1 MKIEA
6 FKLFEALNSSCIKK
20 REVYKNK
27 ILSIFILATKIKK
40 IYEYIPFGPFI
51 VIETFIAMV
60 VPFSTIIS
68 VLLLI
73 FSLGTIK
80 I

>member
-27 ILSIFILATKIKK
+27 ILSIFIL
-40 IYEYIPFGPFI
+40 YY
-51 VIETFIAMV
+51 VCMWLC
-60 VPFSTIIS
+60 
-68 VLLLI
+68 LLP
-73 FSLGTIK
+73 SHTTPK
-80 I
+80 Y